1 MLLFHTPHNTT
12 YLSCVF
18 SSILLQSSIHTGL
31 YFSASGALRF
41 AVFLSKT
48 FFSEQLLLLTP
59 SHLSG
64 VNSYI
69 MSSETS
75 FNNHILISFPLPF
88 IFYHSKH
95 PFVASIEVLAI
106 CYYFLF
112 FLNNSLYLAQ
122 EAETLSNLL
131 TFLSGTL
138 YPKGIPQMFV
148 E

>member
-1 MLLFHTPHNTT
+1 MLLFHTPHNTH
-12 YLSCVF
+12 LSILCF
-18 SSILLQSSIHTGL
+18 SSILLQSFIHTGL
-31 YFSASGALRF
+31 YFSASGALHF
-41 AVFLSKT
+41 VVFLSKT
-48 FFSEQLLLLTP
+48 FFSVQLLLLTP

-69 MSSETS
+69 MSLETS
-75 FNNHILISFPLPF
+75 FNYHILISFPLPF
-88 IFYHSKH
+88 IFYPSKY

-106 CYYFLF
+106 CYFLF
-112 FLNNSLYLAQ
+112 FLTNSLYLAQ

-138 YPKGIPQMFV
+138 YPKGIPQLFV